1 MPFLLDSHAGPR
13 PSAIFPLPP
22 LWHKQGRPWPLSLPP
37 APTHQSKER
46 HEAILPTASPPTAGR
61 ERRQKHQTGPLRHS
75 PLFFRLRGGVWCF
88 RQQNNSPVKL
98 SDLRF
103 LQIPYQRGRP
113 RREKRHQRAL
123 LGQIFRRRCRKGAV
137 WCCRG
142 VKPALATYT
151 SRHRCRAGHLRH
163 APLAPRTEPGTC
175 GGDHWMPSLLPR
187 KF

>member
-1 MPFLLDSHAGPR
+1 M
-13 PSAIFPLPP
+13 
-22 LWHKQGRPWPLSLPP
+22 
-37 APTHQSKER
+37 
-46 HEAILPTASPPTAGR
+46 PTAGR

-113 RREKRHQRAL
+113 RREKRHQRDP

-163 APLAPRTEPGTC
+163 TPLATGAEPGICDMHLSLRVPNRAPVAGTIGCRLCCPANSRDAGTC
-175 GGDHWMPSLLPR
+175 GTVGTVGTRQLGQLGRIGWDGAG
-187 KF
+187 